1 MKCCS
6 TYVGRAIPAQAL
18 AGRTA
23 TPNVRNGILHY
34 RRFRSGRRL
43 LQSAVVSGGPISV
56 RRNLAATVV
65 DAECLSG
72 GHYCRYRMQVWR
84 PMRYNRYLLS

>member
-23 TPNVRNGILHY
+23 TPKAPIMKDAVSDI
-34 RRFRSGRRL
+34 RSGRRL